1 MSNLKTERVLMKD
14 DEDLFSLVQRLATSQ
29 PQSES
34 WVQIELP
41 FSLLLVAVDRLPSD
55 KARLL
60 HKRLGERL
68 SASSSL

>member
-1 MSNLKTERVLMKD
+1 MNNSKTERILMKD
-14 DEDLFSLVQRLATSQ
+14 DEDLFSLVQRLTISQ

-41 FSLLLVAVDRLPSD
+41 FSLLLDAVDRLPSD

-68 SASSSL
+68 SASPGL